1 MKNIFSQ
8 NTKPLIGY
16 IKSEQMGGDSWII
29 VSAQVQF
36 RLWISDLGLTIL
48 LKNLDTIKKMKTKSQ
63 MLDRWIVA
71 FLFNMNPKF

>member
-1 MKNIFSQ
+1 MKNIFSP
-8 NTKPLIGY
+8 NTKPLFGY

-48 LKNLDTIKKMKTKSQ
+48 LKNLDTINKMKTKSQ

-71 FLFNMNPKF
+71 FIFNMNPKF